1 MAYYTEEDL
10 RDFVKYAKE
19 YCSNLKKED
28 VENEELQKLEELVR
42 ILMSMYFNP
51 MVFES
56 YIQGH
61 TSRDYLL
68 SKDLEKLPLFMNE
81 EGLVSTVIV
90 KWRLQRNK

>member
-1 MAYYTEEDL
+1 MSHYNEEDL
-10 RDFVKYAKE
+10 RDFVKYVKE
-19 YCSNLKKED
+19 YVGSMKKED
-28 VENEELQKLEELVR
+28 LDHEDHVKLEELIR
-42 ILMSMYFNP
+42 IIITMQYNA

-68 SKDLEKLPLFMNE
+68 SKDLQQLPLHLND
-81 EGLVSTVIV
+81 EGLVSKVII